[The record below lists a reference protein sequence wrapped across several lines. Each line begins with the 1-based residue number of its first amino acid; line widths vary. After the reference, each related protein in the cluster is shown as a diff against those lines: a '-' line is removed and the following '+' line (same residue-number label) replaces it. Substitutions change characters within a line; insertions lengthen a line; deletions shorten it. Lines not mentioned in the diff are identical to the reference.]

1 MESIDLSDITEN
13 IKGNE
18 NIMNFNEYQKL
29 ARSTAVYPEEYKVVY
44 PALGLCG
51 EAGEVAE
58 KVKKTVRGDSS
69 LNEVQGNIAMELGDV
84 LWYVAVLADDLGI
97 TLDQI
102 ANWNVDK
109 LQRRMKSNKIK
120 GDGDNR

>member
-1 MESIDLSDITEN
+1 
-13 IKGNE
+13 
-18 NIMNFNEYQKL
+18 MNFNEYQKH
-29 ARSTAVYPEEYKVVY
+29 ARSTAIYPEEYKVIY

-58 KVKKTVRGDSS
+58 KIKKTVRGDTS
-69 LNEVQGNIAMELGDV
+69 LDEVSGNIAMELGDV

-102 ANWNVDK
+102 ANWNVAK
-109 LQRRMKSNKIK
+109 LNRRWRKGKIK

>member
-1 MESIDLSDITEN
+1 
-13 IKGNE
+13 
-18 NIMNFNEYQKL
+18 MNFNEYQKL
-29 ARSTAVYPEEYKVVY
+29 ARSTAIYPEEYKVIY

-58 KVKKTVRGDSS
+58 KVKKNIRDGKS
-69 LNEVQGNIAMELGDV
+69 LDGVGLELGDV
-84 LWYVAVLADDLGI
+84 LWYVAALADDLGV
-97 TLDQI
+97 TLDQV

-109 LQRRMKSNKIK
+109 LQRRMKWKNIK

>member
-1 MESIDLSDITEN
+1 
-13 IKGNE
+13 
-18 NIMNFNEYQKL
+18 MNFNEYQKL

-51 EAGEVAE
+51 EAGEVAD
-58 KVKKTVRGDSS
+58 KIKKTVRGDTP
-69 LNEVQGNIAMELGDV
+69 LDEVTGSIAMELGDV

>member
-1 MESIDLSDITEN
+1 
-13 IKGNE
+13 
-18 NIMNFNEYQKL
+18 MNFNEYQKI
-29 ARSTAVYPEEYKVVY
+29 ARSTAVYPEEYKVIY

-58 KVKKTVRGDSS
+58 KIKKTVRGDTP
-69 LNEVQGNIAMELGDV
+69 LDVDMRMKIAMELGDV
-84 LWYVAVLADDLGI
+84 LWYVAALADDLGA
-97 TLDQI
+97 TLDQV

-109 LQRRMKSNKIK
+109 LQRRMKWKNIK